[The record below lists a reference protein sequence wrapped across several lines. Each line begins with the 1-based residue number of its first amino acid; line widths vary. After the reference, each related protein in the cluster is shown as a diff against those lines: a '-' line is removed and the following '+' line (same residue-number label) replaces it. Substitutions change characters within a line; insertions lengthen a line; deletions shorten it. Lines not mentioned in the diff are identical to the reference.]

1 MCLHNNGLDPS
12 EFTATVTGNNPNPAT
27 FTGYFKNTSDLRT
40 RYIHIPYT
48 ISETLCPQLENLCV
62 LPDIADTS

>member
-27 FTGYFKNTSDLRT
+27 FTGYFKNTSDFRT
-40 RYIHIPYT
+40 GYIHMPYLKPLVPT
-48 ISETLCPQLENLCV
+48 
-62 LPDIADTS
+62 